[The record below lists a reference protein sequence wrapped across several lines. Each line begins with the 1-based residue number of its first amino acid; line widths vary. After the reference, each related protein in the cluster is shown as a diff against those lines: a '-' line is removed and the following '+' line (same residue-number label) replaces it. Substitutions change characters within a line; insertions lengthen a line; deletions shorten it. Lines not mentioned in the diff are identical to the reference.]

1 MSALT
6 TMVNLR
12 SATAKLAMATVCVAM
27 VGCGGSDEPNAPVA
41 ESTPTET
48 LKVGINPG
56 FVPFEQLEGGKLVGL
71 DVDLA
76 NELGKRLN
84 RKVEFD
90 QQPFTSLVASVKSER
105 DDIAI
110 SGILDTPQRR
120 KAVDFSKPYVLD
132 AFVLSV
138 PKSDT
143 TTKKL
148 SDLKGE
154 TIAVQVGTIPEEFVR
169 EKLPSAKLVTTQD
182 TPSAFDLVSQG
193 RAAAVVT
200 DAPVAGYYVK
210 QLGGDL
216 KLVPTPLG
224 KAQPI
229 AAIVPKGDA
238 LLTEVDDAL
247 TAMEADGTLPK
258 LRTKWFGG
266 PDINTVPE
274 G

>member
-6 TMVNLR
+6 EMVSR
-12 SATAKLAMATVCVAM
+12 SRATAGLAIATACVAM
-27 VGCGGSDEPNAPVA
+27 AGCGGSDEPTAAA
-41 ESTPTET
+41 EGSGPTET

-76 NELGKRLN
+76 NELGKRLE

-90 QQPFTSLVASVKSER
+90 QQPFTSLVASVKSKR

-110 SGILDTPQRR
+110 SGILDTPERR
-120 KAVDFSKPYVLD
+120 RAVDFSEPYVLD

-138 PKSDT
+138 PKDDT
-143 TTKKL
+143 TTKTL
-148 SDLKGE
+148 SDLEDE
-154 TIAVQVGTIPEEFVR
+154 TIAVQVGTVPEEFVR
-169 EKLPSAKLVTTQD
+169 EKLPRAKLVTTQD

-200 DAPVAGYYVK
+200 DAPVAGYYVEK
-210 QLGGDL
+210 LGGDL

-224 KAQPI
+224 EAQPI

-238 LLTEVDDAL
+238 LRAEVDSAL
-247 TAMEADGTLPK
+247 AAMEADGTLPE
-258 LRTKWFGG
+258 LRTKWFGR

-274 G
+274 D